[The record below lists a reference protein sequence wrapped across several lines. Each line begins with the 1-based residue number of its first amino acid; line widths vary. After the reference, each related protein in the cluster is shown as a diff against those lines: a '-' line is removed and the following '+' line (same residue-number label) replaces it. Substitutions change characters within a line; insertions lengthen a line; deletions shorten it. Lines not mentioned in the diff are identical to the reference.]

1 MSNNAVTSSAALI
14 ELKSDLTRLSKTLH
28 VIYDLMNSDM
38 SQVGQAWQD
47 GKYQE
52 FVEGYK
58 PQINKCEEIS
68 ERYTEWCVRVL
79 DPTIENVLAVEK
91 TDVSGGTGGGSVGG
105 GGIVGGDSS
114 TSMGGG
120 TGASRKFNDFNF
132 GGNKASVGEK
142 TISGVG
148 DNGSVA
154 SNAGRFND
162 FNY

>member
-1 MSNNAVTSSAALI
+1 MGNNAVTSSAALI

-91 TDVSGGTGGGSVGG
+91 TDVSGGFGGSSIGGGT
-105 GGIVGGDSS
+105 VGGDSS

-120 TGASRKFNDFNF
+120 TGVGRRFDDFNV
-132 GGNKASVGEK
+132 GGNKVS
-142 TISGVG
+142 VG

-154 SNAGRFND
+154 SKAGRFSD